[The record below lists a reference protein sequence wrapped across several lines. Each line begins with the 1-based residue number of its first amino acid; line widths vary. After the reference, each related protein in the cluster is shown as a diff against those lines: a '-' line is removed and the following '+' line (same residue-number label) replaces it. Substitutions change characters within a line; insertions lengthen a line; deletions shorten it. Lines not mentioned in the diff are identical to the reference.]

1 MSDWHRRDI
10 ADVLRKLRTDR
21 DPGLSDAGGADRL
34 RGEGPD
40 ELPGGA
46 SLSPWRIPLSQFA
59 STMTAVAPEA
69 RRPVAVVGQ
78 DCPGMRPR

>member
-10 ADVLRKLRTDR
+10 ADVLRTLRTD
-21 DPGLSDAGGADRL
+21 PESGLSDAGAADRL

-46 SLSPWRIPLSQFA
+46 SLSPWRILLSQFA
-59 STMTAVAPEA
+59 STMAAVAPEA

-78 DCPGMRPR
+78 DCPGTCPR